1 MHHPCLLLLHVGLIW
16 SLHNSIPFVT
26 PKGLHVR
33 RAFAPLVEAGF
44 FEVVYGGAEVGT
56 FLTHH
61 PTIESIHLT
70 GSAATFDAVVWG
82 KQPKVQPAL
91 GPTGS

>member
-1 MHHPCLLLLHVGLIW
+1 MSFSAYRHCLSCAKTSCLTLY
-16 SLHNSIPFVT
+16 
-26 PKGLHVR
+26 VR

-61 PTIESIHLT
+61 HTIESIHLT

-82 KQPKVQPAL
+82 KQPKVPAVC
-91 GPTGS
+91 PTGSNA

>member
-1 MHHPCLLLLHVGLIW
+1 M
-16 SLHNSIPFVT
+16 VT
-26 PKGLHVR
+26 ETVRGGRCR

-44 FEVVYGGAEVGT
+44 FEVVYGGVDVGA

-61 PTIESIHLT
+61 DTIESIHLT

-82 KQPKVQPAL
+82 KQPKVSPSPGLRPVLQIVSSSLTL
-91 GPTGS
+91 GESDSLPGLQ

>member
-1 MHHPCLLLLHVGLIW
+1 MFAL
-16 SLHNSIPFVT
+16 N
-26 PKGLHVR
+26 VR

-61 PTIESIHLT
+61 HTIESIHLT

-82 KQPKVQPAL
+82 KQPKVWPAVCL
-91 GPTGS
+91 QGSRLEL